1 MKKVLNKRVTAK
13 MVKVGALTRGDYV
26 LTKNYLVVP
35 AKDHKK
41 ASEWLAAHKYSTDG
55 QNLIY
60 KDETQVSIIYIN
72 R

>member
-35 AKDHKK
+35 AKDSWK
-41 ASEWLAAHKYSTDG
+41 AHEWLEAHEYPTNG
-55 QNLIY
+55 QNLVHNG
-60 KDETQVSIIYIN
+60 EFQVSVIYIN